1 MRKIRALLGVTIAGA
16 CALAGLP
23 GVALAAPAAPYT
35 VLVIDLNDHQRLS
48 TDLFTGAWD
57 GDNSSAMEAQL
68 GDGDALTLGAHWRD
82 ETDHVWNAVSTAPPA
97 GETWQAGRTYAA
109 TSAGGAGATLSLDG
123 SGQTCAGSGEVTV
136 KRVERD
142 AATERMTAFA
152 AAYTF
157 HCDGDPGVI
166 DGEIRW
172 NSDLGY
178 SALDHTSRLDFSE
191 VVLGSTA
198 RTSASFAPQGTVP
211 VTFGA
216 ASLSGTGA
224 AAFEIV
230 ENTCSGRT
238 LVVGDICDVRIRAV
252 PTRAGTHEAV
262 LLLADGSSYGQRRV
276 PVTAQAEHSA
286 VGTYYP
292 VSPGRIMDTRY
303 GVPNLPQAPIGPGGE
318 VDLQVAGRADLPAE
332 GVSAVVL
339 NVTVTGPTADGF
351 VTVYPSGEAR
361 PTASSV
367 NFAKGWLGSNNVTVK
382 LGANGKVKV
391 YNRAGST
398 HVVVDVVG
406 FYAGSNSVR
415 QTKGLGGQFHPV
427 KPTRLVDTRTTGTAI
442 PAGAVRRFFV
452 DFGPELSG
460 RAGALV
466 LNITAV
472 APEKSGFLTA
482 WSGSGDVPSASTV
495 NYGAGRVV
503 PNLAVVQSN
512 FHCDC
517 GTTYGVNTF
526 SLYSSQ
532 KAHVVVDLVGVMDQA
547 LTPNGLRFTPTSPT
561 RIVDSRSG
569 LGTAGAL
576 GPNVTRTVTAPPAL
590 VTDATQALAM
600 NVTAVAPTNATVLTV
615 WPAGA
620 GLSKPTA
627 SNLNPAAGQ
636 TVSNAAISGIGPA
649 DAFHA
654 HNLAGT
660 THLVA
665 DVVGR
670 FDLYPYTVGTGGTF
684 TVVRSG
690 PAV

>member
-1 MRKIRALLGVTIAGA
+1 MRKIRALLGVTVAAA

-48 TDLFTGAWD
+48 TDLFTGVWA
-57 GDNSSAMEAQL
+57 GDNSEMETQF
-68 GDGDALTLGAHWRD
+68 GDGDALTLGAHWRYED
-82 ETDHVWNAVSTAPPA
+82 QHLWNAVRTAPPA
-97 GETWQAGRTYAA
+97 GESWQVGRTYAA

-142 AATERMTAFA
+142 AATQRMTAFA
-152 AAYTF
+152 AAYAF
-157 HCDGDPGVI
+157 HCDDDRGVI

-191 VVLGSTA
+191 VVVGGTP
-198 RTSASFAPQGTVP
+198 RMTASFTPQGTVP

-216 ASLSGTGA
+216 ASLGGTDA

-238 LVVGDICDVRIRAV
+238 IAVGGICDVRVRAV
-252 PTRAGTHEAV
+252 PTRAGTQEAI
-262 LLLADGSSYGQRRV
+262 LFLADGSSYGKRRV
-276 PVTAQAEHSA
+276 PVTVQGYHSA

-292 VSPGRIMDTRY
+292 VKPGRIMDTRQ
-303 GVPNLPQAPIGPGGE
+303 GFPNLPQAPIGPGGE
-318 VDLQVAGRADLPAE
+318 VDLQVAGRADVPAE
-332 GVSAVVL
+332 GVGAVVL

-361 PTASSV
+361 PTASSL

-382 LGANGKVKV
+382 LGANGRVKL
-391 YNRAGST
+391 YNRNGST

-406 FYAGSNSVR
+406 YYAGSDAVR
-415 QTKGLGGQFHPV
+415 RDNGLGAQFHPV
-427 KPTRLVDTRTTGTAI
+427 KPTRLVDTRTTGAAI
-442 PAGAVRRFFV
+442 PAGGKRRFFV
-452 DFGPELSG
+452 DFGSKLSG
-460 RAGALV
+460 RASALV

-472 APEKSGFLTA
+472 APEKGGFLTA
-482 WSGSGDVPSASTV
+482 WSGLGDVPSASTV
-495 NYGAGRVV
+495 NYGAGKVV

-512 FHCDC
+512 YQCDC
-517 GTTYGVNTF
+517 GATYAVNTF

-532 KAHVVVDLVGVMDQA
+532 KAHVVVDLVGVMDGT

-561 RIVDSRSG
+561 RIVDSRSN
-569 LGTAGAL
+569 LGTTGAL
-576 GPNVTRTVTAPPAL
+576 GPNVTRKVTTPPAL
-590 VTDATQALAM
+590 VTGATQALAM
-600 NVTAVAPTNATVLTV
+600 NVTAVAPTNATVITV
-615 WPAGA
+615 WPADA
-620 GLSKPTA
+620 GLTKPTA

-636 TVSNAAISGIGPA
+636 TVSNAVISGIGPA

-670 FDLYPYTVGTGGTF
+670 FDLYPYTAGSGGTF